1 MRLLV
6 EILLVILM
14 VCLGW
19 SQPFR
24 DHVANLFPQAGIA
37 PSRTAQLAAMNAGLP
52 LPPPA
57 LANPDPGTPEHSGAA
72 NAATPSGGG
81 NWMWQEKPM
90 DKAHD
95 TPAHVRT
102 R

>member
-24 DHVANLFPQAGIA
+24 DHIANLFPQAGIA
-37 PSRTAQLAAMNAGLP
+37 PSRTAQLAAINAGLTTSTVQT
-52 LPPPA
+52 
-57 LANPDPGTPEHSGAA
+57 ANPAA
-72 NAATPSGGG
+72 SAHAATPSAATPAAATA
-81 NWMWQEKPM
+81 NWMWQEAPM
-90 DKAHD
+90 DKPHEA
-95 TPAHVRT
+95 PGHVRT
-102 R
+102 H